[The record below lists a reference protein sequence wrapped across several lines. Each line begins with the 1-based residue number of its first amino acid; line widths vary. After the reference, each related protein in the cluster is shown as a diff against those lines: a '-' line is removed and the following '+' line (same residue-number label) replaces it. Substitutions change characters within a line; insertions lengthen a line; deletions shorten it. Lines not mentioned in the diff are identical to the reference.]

1 MIALPA
7 LSSGVDRL
15 QDWFFLVN
23 EPEQLFPHYLLEA
36 SLQKIVIFRAYTL
49 LSSCCSSFTYHETSF
64 KEQIT
69 LIFKFF

>member
-36 SLQKIVIFRAYTL
+36 SLQNRL
-49 LSSCCSSFTYHETSF
+49 LSLGH
-64 KEQIT
+64 T
-69 LIFKFF
+69 LFYLHVVLVLPVTKLPSRNK